1 MKNPLILIDSNSTAS
16 PFTAEQVQ
24 QLIALLKPQ
33 AMANQVGSSSF
44 TANLSAISLSSS
56 LSHNIDWIIDSG
68 ATDHIDN
75 TSSKMIGTGRKHN
88 GLYHF
93 SFHFSQTLSL
103 QFYNF
108 FYFF

>member
-68 ATDHIDN
+68 ATDHIVSSVSFLSSI
-75 TSSKMIGTGRKHN
+75 TSNCSTIKLPDDCLAHVSHI
-88 GLYHF
+88 LV
-93 SFHFSQTLSL
+93 LL
-103 QFYNF
+103 C
-108 FYFF
+108 